1 MLASVICTSTVAS
14 YVAINIATC
23 MNISIYYGYI
33 ASYYNVRIATYKFL
47 FYIYVE
53 TKPRL

>member
-1 MLASVICTSTVAS
+1 MLASVICTCTVAS

-23 MNISIYYGYI
+23 MNIYGYI
-33 ASYYNVRIATYKFL
+33 ATIMYVATYKFL
-47 FYIYVE
+47 FYIHIE